1 MSAAKTT
8 ADLLLN
14 ALRERAWKRNSVR
27 LEQRQKSQEGKL
39 TFNEQLSSWKAYQ
52 AAEATLNEALR
63 AWERE
68 EGVGE

>member
-1 MSAAKTT
+1 MVSSTDT
-8 ADLLLN
+8 LLH

-27 LEQRQKSQEGKL
+27 LEQRRKAQEGKL
-39 TFNEQLSSWKAYQ
+39 TFNDQLSSWKAYQ
-52 AAEATLNEALR
+52 AAEAALNEALM